1 MAQFKYRVRTQTGA
15 VQEAVLEAPDVR
27 AATERLRA
35 KKFIVLEIS
44 EVETKWLATLKSLFA
59 GKVKSKDLCLFSRQ
73 LSTLISSGV
82 PIVQG
87 LGILEAQIQSKVFK
101 NVVSKVREDIEAG
114 VSIADAMQKHPKV
127 FSELYVAMIRSGEV
141 GGILDVI
148 LDRLASY
155 LESLEELKGKIKSA
169 MTYPLVLAIIA
180 VGAAIFMLTGVIP
193 QFAGLFEGIG
203 IELPLPTRMMLL
215 LSNIIK
221 KNLPI
226 VVFGTIILFVGF
238 KQLIKRLP
246 AIRFR
251 VDAIKLKLPVFGVV
265 ITKMAIAKFTR
276 TFATLIK
283 SGVPIL
289 QALETV
295 AKTAG
300 NMVLEK
306 AILQSKEAIR
316 EGERIADP
324 LRKCGVFPGM
334 VIQMV
339 AVGEETGALDTML
352 TKVADFYDREVD
364 DAVKAM
370 TSMIEPL
377 IIVFMGGIIGSMVLA
392 LFLPMFELTSK
403 MAAGG

>member
-35 KKFIVLEIS
+35 QKFIVLEIS
-44 EVETKWLATLKSLFA
+44 EVKSKGLAALKSLFG

-87 LGILEAQIQSKVFK
+87 LGILEAQIESKALK
-101 NVVSKVREDIEAG
+101 SIVSKVREDIEAG

-155 LESLEELKGKIKSA
+155 LESSEALKGKIKSA
-169 MTYPLVLAIIA
+169 MTYPIVVGIIA

-193 QFAGLFEGIG
+193 QFAAIFKDIG
-203 IELPLPTRMMLL
+203 AELPFPTRMMLF
-215 LSNIIK
+215 LSDLIS

-226 VVFGTIILFVGF
+226 VVFGPIAVFVSF
-238 KQLIKRLP
+238 KQLKKLS
-246 AIRFR
+246 AAVRFK
-251 VDAIKLKLPVFGVV
+251 VDTIKLKLPMFGDMVR
-265 ITKMAIAKFTR
+265 KMSIAKFTR

-324 LRKCGVFPGM
+324 LRKCGVFPAM
-334 VIQMV
+334 VIQMI

-364 DAVKAM
+364 DAVKSM

-377 IIVFMGGIIGSMVLA
+377 IIVFMGGVIGSMVLA